1 MALEVER
8 ARVFEERDVL
18 CVGDVHAEAGPE
30 RVTPD
35 ERDALD
41 DDEASALTLTLA
53 LDGRVAVTLT
63 VPRALPVTVALAD
76 SELQSD

>member
-1 MALEVER
+1 M
-8 ARVFEERDVL
+8 L
-18 CVGDVHAEAGPE
+18 CVGDVHADAGPE

-63 VPRALPVTVALAD
+63 VPRTLPVTVALAD